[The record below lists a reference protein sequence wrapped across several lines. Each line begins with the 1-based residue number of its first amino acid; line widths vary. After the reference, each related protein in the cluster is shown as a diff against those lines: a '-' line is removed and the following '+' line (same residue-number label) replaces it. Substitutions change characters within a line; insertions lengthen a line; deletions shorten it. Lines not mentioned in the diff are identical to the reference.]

1 MSVPEPR
8 NNNEVLNMD
17 AFSDGQMRSKLW
29 LCHEL
34 EKILDSEKSH
44 TIWIYGAWYG
54 TLALLLLAREKV
66 NIKKIHLFDI
76 DPEAIKIARK
86 VLDTWLINGP
96 TVKIHQTDC
105 MTLDPSHLGEELESS
120 PDIIINTSCEHFES
134 EQWLHLIPRGTT
146 LVLQSTDML
155 HPTHIQCSKS
165 IDEFKSRVALSEI
178 HFSGTMSFNY
188 PNFEFRRFMLI
199 GTM

>member
-1 MSVPEPR
+1 MNASELR
-8 NNNEVLNMD
+8 KNDEVLNMD

-34 EKILDSEKSH
+34 EKIMKPEKSH
-44 TIWIYGAWYG
+44 TIWIYGSWYG
-54 TLALLLLAREKV
+54 SLAFLLLSRERA

-76 DPEAIKIARK
+76 DSEAVRISRK

-96 TVKIHQTDC
+96 VVEVHQKDC
-105 MTLDPSHLGEELESS
+105 MALEVSKLGPDLGGL

-134 EQWLHLIPRGTT
+134 EQWLRLIPAGTQM
-146 LVLQSTDML
+146 VLQSTDMV
-155 HPTHIQCSKS
+155 HPTHIQCPQNL
-165 IDEFKSRVALSEI
+165 EQFVRQAALSEVQ
-178 HFSGTMSFNY
+178 FSGTCSFSY

-199 GTM
+199 GTV